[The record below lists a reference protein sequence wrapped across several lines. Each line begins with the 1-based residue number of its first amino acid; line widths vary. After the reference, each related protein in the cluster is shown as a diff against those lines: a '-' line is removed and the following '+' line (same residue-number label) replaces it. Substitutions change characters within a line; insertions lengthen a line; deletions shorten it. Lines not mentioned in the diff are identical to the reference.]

1 MFPTVM
7 LWDQAGQNTSQKEP
21 FGRHFALLSK
31 FHSFKCLCHSFLNWA
46 KGVLSNACTMWLVY
60 GGIASMCMLLAFIQ
74 SKKATLYT
82 TLVRV
87 NNKQVWLVQ
96 YSVGF
101 EPSNKPNFIFME
113 LLFCNISFGSC
124 CNAHSYWS
132 IPSQLGLDTLPFINH
147 HWRHN
152 IADSINEC

>member
-1 MFPTVM
+1 MFSTVM

-46 KGVLSNACTMWLVY
+46 KGVLSNACTMYVIGLHTV
-60 GGIASMCMLLAFIQ
+60 
-74 SKKATLYT
+74 KKGHIIHM

-87 NNKQVWLVQ
+87 NNKQVWLFQ
-96 YSVGF
+96 LSVCF
-101 EPSNKPNFIFME
+101 ESPNKPNSIFME
-113 LLFCNISFGSC
+113 FLFCDISFGSC
-124 CNAHSYWS
+124 CNVHSYWH
-132 IPSQLGLDTLPFINH
+132 IPSPLGLDTLSFMNR

-152 IADSINEC
+152 IANSVNEC